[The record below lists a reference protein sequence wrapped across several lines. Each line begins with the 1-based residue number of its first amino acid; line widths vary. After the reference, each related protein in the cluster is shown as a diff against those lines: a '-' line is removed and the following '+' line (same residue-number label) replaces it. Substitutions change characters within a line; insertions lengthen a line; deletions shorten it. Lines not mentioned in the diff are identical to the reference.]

1 MAKTAKADAMRATL
15 CALALLALAGCAD
28 PGPRTRLNWPVP
40 TYYTVVVRPGDRV
53 SDIAA
58 RYDVSSGAILRMN
71 DLQARSAIY
80 PGEILRIPPGS
91 RATREVVMH
100 EATGT
105 RIYAEPRTRDA
116 AVTSAPLRPV
126 HVTRNDEPPLPQ
138 SVEPALDVSG
148 LHFIWPVNGTIIDS
162 FGGMAGGERN
172 DGINIAA
179 PLGEPIRASQ
189 SGTVSYA
196 GNELRSYGNLILIKH
211 DGGYITAYA
220 HAQSIAV
227 AKGQHVDQG
236 QVIGTTGTTGDVTQP
251 QVHFEIRRDSHPVD
265 PKLLLVAS
273 R

>member
-1 MAKTAKADAMRATL
+1 MRAL
-15 CALALLALAGCAD
+15 VCAVAVLVLAACAD
-28 PGPRTRLNWPVP
+28 PGPQTHLDWPVA

-53 SDIAA
+53 SDIAV

-71 DLQARSAIY
+71 DLQSKSEIY
-80 PGEILRIPPGS
+80 PGEILRIPPGH

-105 RIYAEPRTRDA
+105 RIYATPRTADTK
-116 AVTSAPLRPV
+116 VTVAPLHPV
-126 HVTRNDEPPLPQ
+126 RVADTQPKPQ
-138 SVEPALDVSG
+138 SWWAPILQPQNVEPAQG
-148 LHFIWPVNGTIIDS
+148 LSPSHFIWPVSGTIIDS
-162 FGGMAGGERN
+162 FGDMASGERN

-179 PLGEPIRASQ
+179 ALGAPIRASQ
-189 SGTVSYA
+189 SGVVSYA

-220 HAQSIAV
+220 HAQSISV

-236 QVIGTTGTTGDVTQP
+236 QIIGYTGTTGDVTQP

-265 PKLLLVAS
+265 PKTLLVAS